1 MAAKPGLIDQATPE
15 DAEGHFG
22 VSHDKVESD
31 DKPVDPLAPQPQP
44 VAQTAD
50 VAAIVAAP
58 VPAHAPIAAG
68 STGNPAPDEAAKV
81 LAAPPLPE
89 TAILPIVDQGAKP
102 KTSEDRAASGD
113 RKSTRLNSSH

>member
-1 MAAKPGLIDQATPE
+1 MRI
-15 DAEGHFG
+15 
-22 VSHDKVESD
+22 SD
-31 DKPVDPLAPQPQP
+31 WSSDVCSSDL
-44 VAQTAD
+44 TAD

-81 LAAPPLPE
+81 LAAPPLPA

-102 KTSEDRAASGD
+102 KTSEDRASSGGKATPLPPVAPGDPAIPATTMEKNGRASS
-113 RKSTRLNSSH
+113 RERVCKHV